1 MNQGALWRTIQKAL
15 DIQIKNPRVTPA
27 TLPRH
32 PNCFERRLAGSVSIR
47 VAVELR
53 FHQRLQEP
61 LDHHLS
67 NAVGN
72 SRDGG
77 FILHL
82 LQ

>member
-1 MNQGALWRTIQKAL
+1 MLFEKGL

-32 PNCFERRLAGSVSIR
+32 AYSFERRLAGSISIR

-53 FHQRLQEP
+53 LHQRLQVP

-67 NAVGN
+67 DAVGN
-72 SRDGG
+72 SRNGG